1 MSDFW
6 NVSSSLA
13 CLSVGISL
21 FGVIAYLAGILEG
34 DTRPRIASWA
44 AWCTANTV
52 FAVVAYLEGGY
63 LAAAINAAAAAMN
76 AAVIVVG
83 ITRGSGLR
91 PEDNI
96 DWACLV
102 SSIACVLVTV
112 GVQEKAFGALFAIC
126 ANLIATIPT
135 LRHVWSKP
143 HEETWQTFA
152 ANALANGLGLL
163 GVLLVSGFEFVSIAG
178 PMISTAGN
186 AGLVA
191 LTVGRARFAAVAVV
205 PVKVG

>member
-13 CLSVGISL
+13 CLSIGISL
-21 FGVIAYLAGILEG
+21 FGVIAYLAGILDG
-34 DTRPRIASWA
+34 DTRPRVASWA

-52 FAVVAYLEGGY
+52 FAIVAYLEGGY
-63 LAAAINAAAAAMN
+63 LAASINAAAAAMN
-76 AAVIVVG
+76 AAVIAVG
-83 ITRGSGLR
+83 MTRGSSLR
-91 PEDNI
+91 PDDNI
-96 DWACLV
+96 DWACLL

-112 GVQEKAFGALFAIC
+112 GVQEKGFGALLAIC

-143 HEETWQTFA
+143 GEETWQTFA
-152 ANALANGLGLL
+152 ANAFANGLGLL
-163 GVLLVSGFEFVSIAG
+163 GVLMVSGFEFVSIAG
-178 PMISTAGN
+178 PLISTAGN
-186 AGLVA
+186 VA
-191 LTVGRARFAAVAVV
+191 LVTLTIGRARFADAAVV

>member
-76 AAVIVVG
+76 AAVIAVG

-152 ANALANGLGLL
+152 ANTLANGLGLL

-191 LTVGRARFAAVAVV
+191 LTVGRARFAAAAVV